1 MPDLVYLW
9 LSIFT
14 KVFCGIEW
22 VSSRQGCEWVGRVI
36 LSQSRGFARVY
47 GGGGGGGG
55 CEGDDWWRGCE
66 EAETLL

>member
-9 LSIFT
+9 LSIFI

-36 LSQSRGFARVY
+36 LSQSLSVAMCFYYTYQHAT
-47 GGGGGGGG
+47 GGIHP
-55 CEGDDWWRGCE
+55 RYK
-66 EAETLL
+66 